1 MADRDITIA
10 MKARD
15 DTGGAFAQVNAKLKD
30 FKKETEGLKELGD
43 LAKGAGAVAAFS
55 AIASGIES
63 AGKKIAE
70 IQLEVARGNLSA
82 SEATEEYAKAA
93 LFAIP
98 VVGQFAKAGESLAL
112 AISGVTAE
120 QEKYN
125 QQLSEGRKNQ
135 QAQLATARK
144 VAQEE
149 EKATERLLSAQQAR
163 ELSLIADPQERGLA
177 AAQMRLDKEL
187 ALLTKAEREANA
199 IVERGARERAL
210 AVIPI
215 RLQALDQEFQNTKA
229 ALDEQRRERVDAE
242 RKAQAAIAD
251 ARRDAQTREAEQRRT
266 ELNRE
271 SQQREQFLRES
282 AEIEVDITAR
292 RLEAEGKTL
301 EAQALRIQ
309 ARAAAEI
316 DAINRR
322 LGETPLDQEQ
332 VRSELERRIS
342 LIQERT
348 KQEIQSARGS
358 DPATMAGTTGNNP
371 AILSRFGS
379 TGGGPNPIV
388 TAQKETTKKQDTTND
403 LLKSALDVLNGIRS
417 ASGMVAYT
425 IGGR

>member
-15 DTGGAFAQVNAKLKD
+15 DTGGAFAQVGAKLD
-30 FKKETEGLKELGD
+30 GLKKDMKSFNDTASL
-43 LAKGAGAVAAFS
+43 LRGAGAVAAFS
-55 AIASGIES
+55 AVASGIES
-63 AGKKIAE
+63 AAKKITE
-70 IQLEVARGNLSA
+70 VQLEVAKGNLSA
-82 SEATEEYAKAA
+82 SEATQEYAKAA
-93 LFAIP
+93 LFAFP

-112 AISGVTAE
+112 AISGVAAE

-125 QQLSEGRKNQ
+125 QQLRDGQKNQ
-135 QAQLATARK
+135 QAQLAVARR

-149 EKATERLLSAQQAR
+149 EKATERLLTAQQAR

-187 ALLTKAEREANA
+187 ALLSKAEQEAKL

-229 ALDEQRRERVDAE
+229 ALDEQQRERVESE

-251 ARRDAQTREAEQRRT
+251 ARREAQNREAEQRRAALT
-266 ELNRE
+266 RE
-271 SQQREQFLRES
+271 AQQREQFLRES
-282 AEIEVDITAR
+282 ADIEVDITAR

-322 LGETPLDQEQ
+322 LGETPLDQDQ
-332 VRSELERRIS
+332 VRAELERRIG
-342 LIQERT
+342 LIRERT
-348 KQEIQSARGS
+348 AEELRSARGS
-358 DPATMAGTTGNNP
+358 DPASVAGTSGNNP

-388 TAQKETTKKQDTTND
+388 TAQKEQAKKVDTTND
-403 LLKSALDVLNGIRS
+403 LLKNAVDVLNQIRT